1 MILYG
6 FSIQGKSH
14 IDKET
19 VCQDSNK
26 TGRLRA
32 GYYFGAV
39 ADGVGSAP
47 HSDIGSKLAVE
58 KLYEYCDKNIK
69 KGMDQMDVEDVLC
82 AGYEYAMETIQKYA
96 DSHDKKIEDYD
107 TTLSAVIYNGK
118 KIIYAHAGDGGIIVR
133 QTNGI
138 VKPVTKRQK
147 GADGTSVIPLRAGEH
162 SWEIGTYSG
171 NVAAVLLV
179 TDGMLDGVFQ
189 PTLLNLPSSTME
201 LARGDFSQDN
211 VYIAAAEFFMN
222 PYAVYKNPKIKGAE
236 SFLHTFLEGNLLPKD
251 QDAFLQCMD
260 AAYTKLF
267 NKKTSREICESLKEV
282 YFVVGAV
289 KNVKDDKSVVCLI
302 NETIEVVPQDK
313 KYYLEPDW
321 VWLQECYEALLYG
334 KEPPVKDDDE
344 KDDGVNGEIE
354 DRTERKTEG
363 ETGDDRVEK
372 KLKDEEKERRRNKVK
387 RRRKAALIA
396 AIGVLAVSLVILVI
410 CLISLFSSDTD
421 KKQTNSTQKPKV
433 TAVLPTATPTPTPK
447 VTDNPSTASG
457 SAVTVDDMIENLN
470 NEEYIS
476 SLPDSKK
483 EKLDEACR
491 IYQNMREEE
500 AVKENRE
507 GAK

>member
-14 IDKET
+14 IDKGT

-26 TGRLRA
+26 TGRLSA

-58 KLYEYCDKNIK
+58 KLYEYCDNNIK
-69 KGMDQMDVEDVLC
+69 KGMGQMDVEDVLC

-96 DSHDKKIEDYD
+96 DSHDKKIENYD

-147 GADGTSVIPLRAGEH
+147 GADGTSVIPLRAGER
-162 SWEIGTYSG
+162 SWKIGTYSG

-222 PYAVYKNPKIKGAE
+222 PYAVYKNSKIKGAE
-236 SFLHTFLEGNLLPKD
+236 NFLHTFLEGNLLPKD
-251 QDAFLQCMD
+251 QD
-260 AAYTKLF
+260 
-267 NKKTSREICESLKEV
+267 SL
-282 YFVVGAV
+282 
-289 KNVKDDKSVVCLI
+289 I
-302 NETIEVVPQDK
+302 
-313 KYYLEPDW
+313 
-321 VWLQECYEALLYG
+321 
-334 KEPPVKDDDE
+334 
-344 KDDGVNGEIE
+344 
-354 DRTERKTEG
+354 
-363 ETGDDRVEK
+363 
-372 KLKDEEKERRRNKVK
+372 K
-387 RRRKAALIA
+387 RH
-396 AIGVLAVSLVILVI
+396 
-410 CLISLFSSDTD
+410 
-421 KKQTNSTQKPKV
+421 Q
-433 TAVLPTATPTPTPK
+433 
-447 VTDNPSTASG
+447 
-457 SAVTVDDMIENLN
+457 
-470 NEEYIS
+470 
-476 SLPDSKK
+476 
-483 EKLDEACR
+483 EKL
-491 IYQNMREEE
+491 
-500 AVKENRE
+500 VKV
-507 GAK
+507 

>member
-32 GYYFGAV
+32 GYYFGA
-39 ADGVGSAP
+39 GSAP

-96 DSHDKKIEDYD
+96 DSHDKKIENYD

>member
-96 DSHDKKIEDYD
+96 DSHDKKIENYD

-211 VYIAAAEFFMN
+211 VYIAAAEFFMI
-222 PYAVYKNPKIKGAE
+222 PYAVYKTPKIKGAE